1 MQVLD
6 RTGVGTLWSICK
18 TKFALAG
25 HTHSWSQISGAPA
38 TATRWTSWGE
48 VTGKP
53 TMPTNITATKA
64 QVVTISGSTVTVNA
78 SLDSY
83 KTPGEYNIYGASNG
97 DYAKMYIQSGIAD
110 TFNGARVITQ
120 TIKVTISH
128 NTYAEVCDVT
138 RQFKSN
144 AWSSWTVM
152 YLGND

>member
-1 MQVLD
+1 
-6 RTGVGTLWSICK
+6 
-18 TKFALAG
+18 
-25 HTHSWSQISGAPA
+25 
-38 TATRWTSWGE
+38 
-48 VTGKP
+48 
-53 TMPTNITATKA
+53 MPTNITATKA
-64 QVVTISGSTVTVNA
+64 QVVIIYGSTVTVNA

-83 KTPGEYNIYGASNG
+83 KTPGEYNIYGVSNG
-97 DYAKMYIQSGIAD
+97 DYAKMYVQSGIID

-144 AWSSWTVM
+144 TWSSWTVM

>member
-1 MQVLD
+1 MQVID
-6 RTGVGTLWSICK
+6 RTGVGILWSICK

-25 HTHSWSQISGAPA
+25 HTHNWSQISGAPA
-38 TATRWTSWGE
+38 TATRWPSWGE

-53 TMPTNITATKA
+53 TMSTNITTTKA
-64 QVVTISGSTVTVNA
+64 QIVTIYGSTVIVNA
-78 SLDSY
+78 NLNSY
-83 KTPGEYNIYGASNG
+83 TTPGEYNIYGASNG
-97 DYAKMYIQSGIAD
+97 DYAKMYVQSGIAD
-110 TFNGARVITQ
+110 TFNNTRVITQ

-144 AWSSWTVM
+144 AWSKWTVM